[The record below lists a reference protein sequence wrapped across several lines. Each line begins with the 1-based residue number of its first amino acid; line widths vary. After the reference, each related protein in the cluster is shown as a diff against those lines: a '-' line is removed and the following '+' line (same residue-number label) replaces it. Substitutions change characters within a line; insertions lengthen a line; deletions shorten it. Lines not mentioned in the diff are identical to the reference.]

1 MSGMSSDHNSLPASV
16 IESSLQE
23 CFIRFGIEP
32 CVVNRAESP
41 YLLSQSVLYEV
52 TLTLTAAL
60 VFPATFTGTGHEV
73 ELWSRPLV
81 FIFDPEENTLVSR
94 GSI

>member
-1 MSGMSSDHNSLPASV
+1 MLRKRAKKKTVCKM
-16 IESSLQE
+16 E
-23 CFIRFGIEP
+23 CTGVRGAPE
-32 CVVNRAESP
+32 CRDSWV
-41 YLLSQSVLYEV
+41 YLTALLLYEV

-81 FIFDPEENTLVSR
+81 FIFDPQENTLVSR